1 MVCSL
6 SREAGDGL
14 NFTGFGS
21 TTLLMLSSVVVRYVV
36 LFVVIIISFLQ
47 CQGMQSIVSYYTLC
61 HNNFKNIFFLNLMR
75 KVKVILKFTFSSFYT
90 IFGSKLNKNFATVIK
105 ERFGPKSGS

>member
-1 MVCSL
+1 
-6 SREAGDGL
+6 
-14 NFTGFGS
+14 
-21 TTLLMLSSVVVRYVV
+21 
-36 LFVVIIISFLQ
+36 
-47 CQGMQSIVSYYTLC
+47 
-61 HNNFKNIFFLNLMR
+61 MR